1 MDIALQIVRAASGS
15 VAVGANVLF
24 DSIVF
29 SAGNISYNA
38 ATGVITF
45 NEAGRYVINWWVA
58 TQSSASTNGTVFA
71 LSTSQGDF
79 LEGTSAT
86 KTGEVSGIGIIEIAA
101 APVTM
106 ALVNASTAEFFLP
119 STVPLKAALM
129 IVQDDLTTT
138 GPTGPIGPTGPTGA
152 TGPTGPTGLT
162 GDTGSIGPTGPTG
175 ATGPTGPTGLTG
187 DTGPTGPTGPT
198 GATGPTGPT
207 GLTGDTGSIGPTGPT
222 GATGPTGPTGLT
234 GDTGSIGP
242 TGPTG
247 ATGPT
252 GPTGLTGDTGPTG
265 PAGPTGVTGPTGPTG
280 LTGDTGP
287 TGPTGP
293 TGATGPTGPTGL
305 TGDTGPT
312 GPTGPTGATGPT
324 GPTGLTGDTGPTGP
338 TGPTGAIGPTGPTGD
353 TGPTGPAGDAAIVP
367 FASGTPVALATVI
380 GGLLDTSS
388 AVGFGSNLPGIS
400 AASGTISLLGLTNL
414 AFSMPRDGVIT
425 SLAGYLSIS
434 VGLSLIGSTVT
445 VSAQLFQSTTPD
457 DTFVAVPGA
466 VVTLAPSLTG
476 VISIGDISSGI
487 TTGLSIPVT
496 AGTRLLLIFSAAVTA
511 GLDLATTVAGYASAG
526 LGIS

>member
-138 GPTGPIGPTGPTGA
+138 GPTGP
-152 TGPTGPTGLT
+152 
-162 GDTGSIGPTGPTG
+162 
-175 ATGPTGPTGLTG
+175 
-187 DTGPTGPTGPT
+187 
-198 GATGPTGPT
+198 
-207 GLTGDTGSIGPTGPT
+207 IGPTGPT